1 MPEIII
7 LISAVAC
14 VGSAVVLYFHRSNAA
29 AAGVTI
35 ISFIACLYGVG
46 QRMERDNV
54 DGRSL
59 GFGSAADRRA
69 AQDASIND
77 GAMWRQRQAEADARD
92 KAKKVAEPAVIRR
105 QAEVIPDDPAKL
117 LPLSPPTQLNAFG
130 SSPPTVIISS
140 FTSKVT
146 ANKYVEISGR
156 VVNTNEFAIKNVVV
170 KCGDKTF
177 ASADVSAKVDKI
189 VPAKSDLY
197 VAGLRMGPINVH
209 LPPTTC
215 LIAKFDRAD

>member
-7 LISAVAC
+7 LISAVAF

-29 AAGVTI
+29 AAGIAVI
-35 ISFIACLYGVG
+35 GFIACLYGVG
-46 QRMERDNV
+46 QRIERDNI

-59 GFGSAADRRA
+59 GFGIAADRRA
-69 AQDASIND
+69 VQDASIND
-77 GAMWRQRQAEADARD
+77 GAMWRQRQVEADARD
-92 KAKKVAEPAVIRR
+92 KAKKVAEPTVRR

-117 LPLSPPTQLNAFG
+117 LPLSPPTQLNALG
-130 SSPPTVIISS
+130 ASPPTVIISS
-140 FTSKVT
+140 FTSKMT
-146 ANKYVEISGR
+146 ASKYVEISGK

-215 LIAKFDRAD
+215 LIANFDRAD